1 MPHARSLRSPLLRSA
16 LGTGLLGLAA
26 IACPTAALAE
36 IRLMCYQDGNECDV
50 TADLIKRYEAQHP
63 GAKVVLDVVPY
74 KTIVEQLPVQLAAGQ
89 GPDIARVADI
99 GGLSKHYIDI
109 SPYVKDRKY
118 WDTSFGS
125 TLGWLRQNAQDSG
138 IHGFL
143 SQLTMTGPYVN
154 KTLFEQA
161 KVALPGPKATWDEWA
176 DAARKVA
183 KATQTPAAMAWDR
196 SGHRFAG
203 PAVSFGAKLFDAK
216 GNLTLDDGYKT
227 AITKFVGW
235 HKDGTVLKD
244 VWAGSGGSSYAD
256 SVNEF
261 KNGRVVMVL
270 SGSWQI
276 NRLQKEIGNAF
287 DWAAVPNPCG
297 PAACSGMPGGAAWVA
312 LKTTKSPK
320 EVGQFLDFMAQ
331 EAQVAEFASR
341 TSNLPAHQGVAAKGV
356 DYPNAGPLAKA
367 ALTTFSRGA
376 STIAPAA
383 YQLQGYR
390 YNRALMLP
398 TVTRVTQAIVGEIS
412 VDEAVTKIA
421 TDMAEAVKQA
431 EK

>member
-1 MPHARSLRSPLLRSA
+1 MRLDRLDTARPVKTAFSM
-16 LGTGLLGLAA
+16 GLLGLAA
-26 IACPTAALAE
+26 VACPGAAFAD
-36 IRLMCYQDGNECDV
+36 IRVMCYQDGNECDV
-50 TADLIKRYEAQHP
+50 TADLIKRYEAQNP
-63 GAKVVLDVVPY
+63 GAKVILDVVPF
-74 KTIVEQLPVQLAAGQ
+74 KTVVEQLPIQLAAGQ
-89 GPDIARVADI
+89 GPDIARVAEI
-99 GGLSKHYIDI
+99 GGLSKNYIDI

-118 WDTSFGS
+118 WETNFGS
-125 TLGWLRQNAQDSG
+125 TLGWMRQNAQDKG

-143 SQLTMTGPYVN
+143 SQMTMTGPFVN

-161 KVALPGPKATWDEWA
+161 KVALPGPKATWEEWVEA
-176 DAARKVA
+176 TRKVA

-203 PAVSFGAKLFDAK
+203 PAVSYGAKIFDAK
-216 GNLTLDDGYKT
+216 GNLALDDGYKT

-235 HKDGTVLKD
+235 HKDGTILKD
-244 VWAGSGGSSYAD
+244 VWGGSGGSSYAD
-256 SVNEF
+256 SIGEF

-276 NRLQKEIGNAF
+276 NRLQKEIGTNF
-287 DWAAVPNPCG
+287 DWVAVPNPCG

-331 EAQVAEFASR
+331 EPQVAEFASR
-341 TSNLPAHQGVAAKGV
+341 TSNIPAHVGVAAKGV

-367 ALTTFSRGA
+367 ALTTFSRGT

-383 YQLQGYR
+383 FQLQGYR

-398 TVTRVTQAIVGEIS
+398 TVSRVTQAIVGEIS
-412 VDEAVTKIA
+412 VDEAVNKIG
-421 TDMAEAVKQA
+421 TDMAEAVRQA